1 MFSRFLISEQASILD
16 ALKAIN
22 SMGLNEALTLFVE
35 NKDGRIIGALTDGD
49 VRRSLINGKELS
61 ASVAEIAN
69 RNFTFLN
76 ASSYDVRQIH
86 TAKEKGIELLPVL
99 NDQMQIADVVNLKK
113 QKSYLPIDAVLMAGG
128 KGEILRPLTDK
139 TPKPLLEMNGKPIID
154 YCVDHILSYGIR
166 NISVTVN
173 YLKEQ
178 IEEHFAEPVNGSTGS
193 PTRVKT
199 VREPRFLGT
208 IGSLHYVKDLHND
221 TVLLMNSDAI
231 TDIDLED
238 YYLHFKQHEADMSV
252 AAIPYTI
259 SVPYGIFELEGRD
272 IKDVLEKPT
281 YNYYANAGIY
291 LIKRELLDLIPEG
304 EFFNATDFMEMLMAR
319 GNKVIRF
326 PLNGTWIDIGNPQE
340 YQKAIEMVKH
350 MKL

>member
-1 MFSRFLISEQASILD
+1 MNIDNHIILCNLTLLD
-16 ALKAIN
+16 ALKALN
-22 SMGLNEALTLFVE
+22 SLRNNATLTLFVVNE
-35 NKDGRIIGALTDGD
+35 VSQVVGTLTDGD
-49 VRRSLINGKELS
+49 IRRALVNGNTLESVLENVMHQNFSYLKE
-61 ASVAEIAN
+61 N
-69 RNFTFLN
+69 N
-76 ASSYDVRQIH
+76 YDVKQIH
-86 TAKEKGIELLPVL
+86 DFKAKGIELLPVL
-99 NDQMQIADVVNLKK
+99 NDQMQIVDVVNLKM

-128 KGEILRPLTDK
+128 KGERLRPLTDK

-154 YCVDHILSYGIR
+154 YCVDHILTYGIR

-178 IEEHFAEPVNGSTGS
+178 IEEHFAIPVKGVQ
-193 PTRVKT
+193 VKT
-199 VREPRFLGT
+199 VREPKFLGT

-231 TDIDLED
+231 TDIDLEY
-238 YYLHFKQHEADMSV
+238 YYLHFKEHEADMSV

-272 IKDVLEKPT
+272 IKGVLEKPT

-340 YQKAIEMVKH
+340 YQKAKELVKH
-350 MKL
+350 MK